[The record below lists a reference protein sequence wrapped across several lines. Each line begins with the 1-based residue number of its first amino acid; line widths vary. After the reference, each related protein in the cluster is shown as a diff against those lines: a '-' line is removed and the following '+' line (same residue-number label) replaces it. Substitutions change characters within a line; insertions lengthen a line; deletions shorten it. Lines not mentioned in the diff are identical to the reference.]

1 MICIFKVTVMS
12 ISQFL
17 SLPESPNGFEEL
29 KEANCYFVDKTEFI
43 KTMFT
48 DSASVLLF
56 TRPRRFGKTLLMT
69 MFESFLKINKDKPF
83 DTSIQQQYF
92 KGTRIL
98 DDKEFCSK
106 FMGQYPVIE
115 LSLKDVDGNNFE
127 EAYESFAA
135 TIFRL
140 ASGYKYLLNSKKLD
154 DSDKEELKNLTTKS
168 YLIQLKN
175 QLSVK
180 DSLRTLA
187 SILYKEY
194 GKYPVL
200 LIDEYDV
207 PLANASYHD
216 IQNTKLYGDEK
227 GFKADYHYNMVT
239 LMKGFFGIL
248 KDKNTL
254 TKAVITG
261 CLKVAKNSLFTGV
274 NNLTVNTVADKES
287 KYTGIIGFT
296 KDETFKFLKDYELD
310 DYSQKVK
317 EHYDGYKF
325 FDKEMF
331 CPWDVVNFIKKNF
344 ELKQQGKFTKIKA
357 DNYWSGTTSDKSLS
371 GYIGYLTDNDNQKM
385 QNLVDGKSISFKLNE
400 SMNYDTLS
408 EHNSNDFWSLLLHTG
423 YLTVDWEKTDEA
435 ELSKDG
441 KTNKEVFARIP
452 NLEILGCFNNNIKE
466 RFSNVVK
473 KDNLALN
480 IANALL
486 EGNVDFVQNKLSPLL
501 RSFVSVRDTATKAP
515 HENYYHGFLNGIF
528 TNCKDNLGEYHSNY
542 ESGDGYP
549 DILFKDI
556 DCRKVAIIEIKSA
569 SVGSDLVTLSET
581 ALSQIEDKN
590 YSEQFMGNRMIQ
602 SIYAYGIA
610 FAGKNCFITCKK
622 IK

>member
-1 MICIFKVTVMS
+1 MS
-12 ISQFL
+12 NKQFL
-17 SLPESPNGFEEL
+17 ALPYGKDDFPLLREG
-29 KEANCYFVDKTEFI
+29 NCYFVDKTPYL
-43 KTMFT
+43 KTVFT
-48 DSASVLLF
+48 DQSAVMLF
-56 TRPRRFGKTLLMT
+56 TRPRRFGKTLLIS
-69 MFESFLKINKDKPF
+69 MFDSFLKINPEKPF
-83 DTSIQQQYF
+83 DNSKQLELF
-92 KGTRIL
+92 KGTKIL
-98 DDKEFCSK
+98 EDKEFCDK
-106 FMGQYPVIE
+106 FMGQCPVITIT
-115 LSLKDVDGNNFE
+115 LKKVDGTNFKE
-127 EAYESFAA
+127 FYESFASA
-135 TIFRL
+135 VYDVTLRY
-140 ASGYKYLLNSKKLD
+140 SYLKNSNKLD
-154 DSDKEELKNLTTKS
+154 KSDKEELEHLTTKD
-168 YLIQLKN
+168 YLLKIEN
-175 QLSVK
+175 QQTVK
-180 DSLRTLA
+180 DALRTL
-187 SILYKEY
+187 SRLLYKEY
-194 GKYPVL
+194 GRRAIL

-207 PLANASYHD
+207 PLAAASYRD
-216 IQNTKLYGDEK
+216 RVNKVLYKNRPDFVADCHEK
-227 GFKADYHYNMVT
+227 MVA
-239 LMKGFFGIL
+239 LMKGFFDLL
-248 KDKNTL
+248 KTSLGDEGAIG
-254 TKAVITG
+254 KAVITG

-274 NNLTVNTVADKES
+274 NNFNVCSVVDREQ

-296 KDETFKFLKDYELD
+296 KEETYKFLKDYELENF
-310 DYSQKVK
+310 SEKVK

-325 FDKEMF
+325 YDKEMF
-331 CPWDVVNFIKKNF
+331 CPWDVVNFIDENYKYNLNG
-344 ELKQQGKFTKIKA
+344 ETDSIRTN
-357 DNYWSGTTSDKSLS
+357 NYWLGTTSDKSL
-371 GYIGYLTDNDNQKM
+371 YDYLGYLTDSDNKKM
-385 QNLVDGKSISFKLNE
+385 QDLVDGKSISFKLNE

-435 ELSKDG
+435 ESSKDG
-441 KTNKEVFARIP
+441 KNNKEVFARIP

-556 DCRKVAIIEIKSA
+556 DCRKVAIIELKSA
-569 SVGSDLVTLSET
+569 PIGSDLVTLSET
-581 ALSQIEDKN
+581 ALSQIEEKN
-590 YSEQFMGNRMIQ
+590 YSEPFMSNRMIQ

-622 IK
+622 LK